1 MRGILQRAILEQL
14 KTCSRFDVWD
24 DPAFAVSVTADH
36 LVDGSLND
44 PKSLIGTDGN
54 YVAQGHRTLQIDV
67 IVFDKRTGS
76 LSAYEIKRGA
86 GDHDAGKRR
95 SIMRDMLCVQILLKS
110 YGKSR
115 GPDVTQA
122 NSYVIFYYGHRSIP
136 SPFGI
141 MGDEID
147 KHFGMAVKDAV
158 EEAKPTLQAT
168 AFFDLNPVS
177 VLADLALVLNAR
189 RDAAMPQRPV
199 HFGQSP
205 ASLNK
210 SRQRFGLIRRRRA
223 AGRGKT
229 AGAALAV
236 G

>member
-115 GPDVTQA
+115 GLDVTQA

-168 AFFDLNPVS
+168 AFFDLNPGECT
-177 VLADLALVLNAR
+177 R
-189 RDAAMPQRPV
+189 
-199 HFGQSP
+199 
-205 ASLNK
+205 
-210 SRQRFGLIRRRRA
+210 
-223 AGRGKT
+223 
-229 AGAALAV
+229 
-236 G
+236 